1 MGITLLRKLEGN
13 IIIWNPYSFSLEI
26 RLFYTWILNKGK
38 DTGKENFV
46 VGLT

>member
-1 MGITLLRKLEGN
+1 MGIPLLRKLEGN

-46 VGLT
+46 VDLT